1 MAYPKVKTKD
11 LITPGLAKLGTALQT
26 PLYKKAHKYFREET
40 PISDPRPGHR
50 PGNARRKTRRRGHII
65 VANYK
70 YAEKLDK
77 GGYNYNPK
85 SGKTTPQG
93 YSTQA
98 RKGIVQP
105 TIDRLEELIKR
116 VVRRYGR

>member
-40 PISDPRPGHR
+40 PVDG
-50 PGNARRKTRRRGHII
+50 GNARRKTIRRGHII